1 MTTANA
7 TTAKT
12 LAKELG
18 TSLGYLRKT
27 LSVFGEEDSG
37 FAPDPQLF
45 TVAGH
50 VAHAADSVDWFV
62 EGAFGKGWD
71 MDFAAME
78 RKVRAVASLAE
89 ASAWLER
96 AFAGAAEAVQSAP
109 AGALGQPIPDR
120 RIMGGAPRSAVVT
133 AIVDHTAHHRGAL
146 SVYARLLGKVPV
158 MPYT

>member
-1 MTTANA
+1 MTTTNA
-7 TTAKT
+7 TPAKT
-12 LAKELG
+12 LVKELE

-37 FAPDPQLF
+37 FAPNPQLF

-71 MDFAAME
+71 MDFATME
-78 RKVRAVASLAE
+78 SKVRAVASLAE

-96 AFAGAAEAVQSAP
+96 AFAAAAEAVQSAP
-109 AGALGQPIPDR
+109 AGALGEPIPDR
-120 RIMGGAPRSAVVT
+120 RIMGGAPRAAVAT

-146 SVYARLLGKVPV
+146 SVYARLLGKTPV
-158 MPYT
+158 MPYG